1 MAYAVLLRFRPLI
14 GESASSNYSQSVPIK
29 KDFSPPPS
37 VVKGMPTNLPPHAQ
51 ALWLKAQ
58 EAKTKE
64 EKIARLQEFLS
75 AIPDHKGTEKLRKH
89 IRHQIA
95 VLKDELEAERL
106 KKKGSGPTLLVKREG
121 ALQAVLL
128 GLIGSCKTR
137 LFTRLTGVSPLSGG
151 LSEVKQPVPGA
162 IDFEGIQIQ
171 LVDTPPLY
179 PYSSKQP
186 NLTLASARNADLLVL
201 VFDCSKPIGEQAE
214 TFERFLDDC
223 RITLKRPQGFVK
235 IERTASGGI
244 RVMSAGSPKCTP
256 DEVSAYLA
264 EMGVRNAVVVINGQ
278 ADVEDL
284 EAALLGYVYKPSV
297 FVVAGKA
304 ELAQAELEVMGRLLP
319 DPKIVLESK
328 GFESVFP
335 QEVFKASGLIRV
347 YTKPLGQ
354 KERSERPLVLKQ
366 GSTVRDVVEAIH
378 SKLLSTFEYA
388 RVWGKSVKYQ
398 GAKVG
403 LNHVLADCDTVEVHA

>member
-1 MAYAVLLRFRPLI
+1 
-14 GESASSNYSQSVPIK
+14 
-29 KDFSPPPS
+29 
-37 VVKGMPTNLPPHAQ
+37 MPTNLPPHAQ

-128 GLIGSCKTR
+128 GLIGSGKTR

-151 LSEVKQPVPGA
+151 LSEVKQPVPGVVG
-162 IDFEGIQIQ
+162 FEGIQIQ

-179 PYSSKQP
+179 PYSLRQP
-186 NLTLASARNADLLVL
+186 SLTLASARNADLLVL
-201 VFDCSKPIGEQAE
+201 VFDGSKPIEEQVD
-214 TFERFLDDC
+214 TFERFLEDC
-223 RITLKRPQGFVK
+223 RITLKRPQGSVK

-244 RVMSAGSPKCTP
+244 RVMSTGNPKCTP
-256 DEVSAYLA
+256 DEVSACLT

-278 ADVEDL
+278 ADLEDV
-284 EAALLGYVYKPSV
+284 EAALLGYAYKPSV
-297 FVVAGKA
+297 FVVEGKA
-304 ELAQAELEVMGRLLP
+304 ELAQKELEAMKRLLP
-319 DPKIVLESK
+319 DPKIV
-328 GFESVFP
+328 FEAKEDFERIFP

-366 GSTVRDVVEAIH
+366 GSTVKDVVEAIH
-378 SKLLSTFEYA
+378 STLLSSFEYA
-388 RVWGKSVKYQ
+388 RVWGKSVRYQ

-403 LNHVLADCDTVEVHA
+403 LNHVLADGDTVEVHA